1 MIMEEQGQN
10 INVSNKKYYII
21 AAIVVAAALFAAIM
35 IAVNGNET
43 DEPEINVWPEYI
55 LTKDI
60 PEFRGEYENMVFA
73 SDSVAAYYSAVT
85 SEEIAE
91 YVQKLYDECGIDLN
105 GEIYPRAA
113 VYGERI
119 IVLHYNVTE
128 REFSVTVAVNGE
140 EELITSRE
148 ND

>member
-1 MIMEEQGQN
+1 MEEQGQN
-10 INVSNKKYYII
+10 INISSKKYYII
-21 AAIVVAAALFAAIM
+21 AAIAVAVAVLFAAIM
-35 IAVNGNET
+35 VAVNANET
-43 DEPEINVWPEYI
+43 EGTEKNAWDEYV
-55 LTKDI
+55 LTQDI
-60 PEFRGEYENMVFA
+60 PEFRGEYDNMVFT

-91 YVQKLYDECGIDLN
+91 YVQKLYDECGIELN